1 MIRAAANL
9 NEVWGSLLIEELYRQ
24 GCRLVCISP
33 GSRSTPL
40 TVAAARHPHMETHI
54 ATDER
59 AAGFFALG
67 YARATGKPAPLIC
80 TSGTAA
86 ANYYP
91 AVIEASVDHV
101 PMLICSADRPPELLD
116 TQANQTIRQADLFG
130 QYVRW
135 HSVLPCPSEHVPAAS
150 LLTTVGQAWHQACQA
165 PTGPVHLNLM
175 FREPLAPTP
184 AIYDPAYTLPIDS
197 WLDGNQPWT
206 RYHAHVGAPS
216 EQTVAGLAQVI
227 QQSQRGVLV
236 VGRRPAYR
244 SSASILALARRLN
257 WPVLADVGSGIRL
270 GPESPSHSI
279 QAFDTL
285 LKHDTLAKQINPD
298 CVLHLGGPLVS
309 KWFPRWVA
317 RHAPLF
323 YALVSEVPNRIDP
336 THCVTQ
342 RLEASP
348 EVVAEAL
355 LQALS
360 SEPTK
365 DSRWNR
371 LWTGWGHATRVAM
384 DSTREL
390 MPGLVEPCIAMAL
403 SESLPASHTLF
414 VGNSMPIRDWDLF
427 ARSSSELQVLANRG
441 ASGIDGLLAS
451 ALGAVRGSGRAGT
464 LVLGDLSLMHDIGS
478 LFQWKQSDL
487 PLVVVVLNNQG
498 GGIFGMLPIAESKD
512 VFEPFFVTPHSF
524 QLAPVAKSVGI
535 PTRVPTTL
543 EELTEHYKAAIEIG
557 KPCLIEVPTQ
567 RAENKEFH
575 QQFGAKVL
583 KLAEQTLETLRSM

>member
-24 GCRLVCISP
+24 GCRLVCLSP

-40 TVAAARHPHMETHI
+40 TVAAARHPHIETHI
-54 ATDER
+54 STDER

-116 TQANQTIRQADLFG
+116 TQANQTIRQTDLFG

-135 HSVLPCPSEHVPAAS
+135 HSVLPCPSEQVPLTS
-150 LLTTVGQAWHQACQA
+150 LLTTIGQAWHQACHA
-165 PTGPVHLNLM
+165 PAGPVHLNFM

-184 AIYDPAYTLPIDS
+184 AIYDPAYILPIDS

-216 EQTVAGLAQVI
+216 EQAVTALAQVV

-236 VGRRPAYR
+236 VGRRPSHHSNEA
-244 SSASILALARRLN
+244 ILALARRLN
-257 WPVLADVGSGIRL
+257 WPVLADVGSGIRF
-270 GPESPSHSI
+270 GSEVPCHSI
-279 QAFDTL
+279 QAFDSL
-285 LKHDTLAKQINPD
+285 LKHETLVEQINPD

-309 KWFPRWVA
+309 KWLPRWVA
-317 RHAPLF
+317 RHSPLF
-323 YALVSEVPNRIDP
+323 YALVSDIPNRIDP

-342 RLEASP
+342 RLEADP
-348 EVVAEAL
+348 ERFAEAL
-355 LQALS
+355 LQALPNGPS
-360 SEPTK
+360 N
-365 DSRWNR
+365 DSRWSR

-384 DSTREL
+384 ESTAES
-390 MPGLVEPCIAMAL
+390 MPGLLEPVIAMKL
-403 SESLPASHTLF
+403 SETLPTSHTMF

-427 ARSSSELQVLANRG
+427 ARANSDLKVLANRG

-451 ALGAVRGSGRAGT
+451 ALGAVRGSGQAGT
-464 LVLGDLSLMHDIGS
+464 LILGDLSLMHDIGS
-478 LFQWKQSDL
+478 LFQWKQSGL

-498 GGIFGMLPIAESKD
+498 GGIFGMLPIAEHKD
-512 VFEPFFVTPHSF
+512 VFEPFFVTPHTF
-524 QLAPVAKSVGI
+524 QLAPVAESIGI
-535 PTRVPTTL
+535 PTFVPTSL
-543 EELTEHYKAAIEIG
+543 EELTEQYKAATETG
-557 KPCLIEVPTQ
+557 KPCLIEVSTQ
-567 RAENKEFH
+567 RTVNREFH
-575 QQFGAKVL
+575 VQFGRKVL
-583 KLAEQTLETLRSM
+583 KLAEQTLDTLRSM